1 MMSIFLGA
9 RSPRIIKY
17 ENSSLN
23 ELYFIM
29 SGLRAPRKID
39 IIKEQS
45 KVIAEQQELIE
56 SLLCIVNNIK

>member
-1 MMSIFLGA
+1 MSQ
-9 RSPRIIKY
+9 KY
-17 ENSSLN
+17 NSFKLPFS
-23 ELYFIM
+23 YFIM
-29 SGLRAPRKID
+29 RGLRAPRKID

>member
-1 MMSIFLGA
+1 M
-9 RSPRIIKY
+9 R
-17 ENSSLN
+17 
-23 ELYFIM
+23 
-29 SGLRAPRKID
+29 GLRAPRKID